1 MDLIQDKLISRC
13 MIFQKCHQNA
23 KKGFFNLMILDEK
36 LVLNPDGSH
45 GLKRN
50 LVILSVSLI
59 RLS

>member
-1 MDLIQDKLISRC
+1 MNLIQDKLTSRC

-23 KKGFFNLMILDEK
+23 KKGPFNLMILDEK
-36 LVLNPDGSH
+36 LVSNLDSSH